1 MPGAL
6 EQFWQSPTYCHCN
19 FTALDTVPA
28 GRTDPWVE
36 HLLAMDWEIPAH
48 RRILELEGLRQ
59 WKRPDLAGY
68 ASLFEAVK
76 QQEIAAQ
83 W

>member
-1 MPGAL
+1 MRTL
-6 EQFWQSPTYCHCN
+6 LME
-19 FTALDTVPA
+19 
-28 GRTDPWVE
+28 GRRAWVE
-36 HLLAMDWEIPAH
+36 HLLAMDWNVPAH

-68 ASLFEAVK
+68 ASLFAAVDE
-76 QQEIAAQ
+76 QQIPSH